1 MNAAVINYI
10 GNLEEH
16 VETADAF
23 IASLE
28 KKSFKWP
35 KDRNAIKY
43 WKAYKAGIN
52 RAIYLAE
59 IHLEVEE

>member
-1 MNAAVINYI
+1 MNADVINYI

-16 VETADAF
+16 IETADAF
-23 IASLE
+23 LDMLE
-28 KKSFKWP
+28 KKTFKFP

-43 WKAYKAGIN
+43 WKAYKAGIS

-59 IHLEVEE
+59 IHLEVEG

>member
-1 MNAAVINYI
+1 MNADVINYI
-10 GNLEEH
+10 ENLEEH
-16 VETADAF
+16 IETADAF

-28 KKSFKWP
+28 KKPFKFP

-59 IHLEVEE
+59 IHLEAER

>member
-1 MNAAVINYI
+1 MNATVINYI

-16 VETADAF
+16 IETADAF
-23 IASLE
+23 LE
-28 KKSFKWP
+28 TLQRKPFKFP

-43 WKAYKAGIN
+43 WKAYKAGIE

-59 IHLEVEE
+59 IHL